1 MLRLRN
7 VPLVPFAVLVWAAA
21 AAACGGSKSPAAPS
35 TPTPV
40 VQSITVTSPSSM
52 LRIGATETFTAT
64 AAMSDGA
71 SRPVSGGQWGSD
83 NPAVAT
89 VEPTTGRVTGVGSGT
104 ATIYV
109 DYQGRRGT
117 KLIRVVPDFQGT
129 WSGSYFINA
138 CQQSGDFI
146 ILDFCGDFPP
156 GLVLPT
162 NLVLTQTDD
171 RVEGRFFLGTL
182 AGDGRGPIDGGGTL
196 TLTGTI
202 ASSGLTIDTAWLL
215 RSETVGRATGRF
227 DAVVRAAGAI
237 GEGRIQATIRDLN
250 RTSSSAA
257 FSVGA
262 PAVPATIEEAIRAM
276 QRRP

>member
-1 MLRLRN
+1 MPRPRHF
-7 VPLVPFAVLVWAAA
+7 PLVLFAVLVWAAA
-21 AAACGGSKSPAAPS
+21 AAACGGSKSPSAPS

-40 VQSITVTSPSSM
+40 VQSITITSPSSM
-52 LRIGATETFTAT
+52 LRIGTTETFTAT

-89 VEPTTGRVTGVGSGT
+89 VESSTGRVTGVGSGT

-117 KLIRVVPDFQGT
+117 KLTRVVPDFQGT
-129 WSGSYFINA
+129 WSGSYFISA

-146 ILDFCGDFPP
+146 MMEFCDDFPS

-162 NLVLTQTDD
+162 DLVLVQTED

-196 TLTGTI
+196 TFTGTVR
-202 ASSGLTIDTAWLL
+202 SEGFTIDTVWLL

-227 DAVVRAAGAI
+227 DALVRAAGAS

-250 RTSSSAA
+250 RTSSSTA
-257 FSVGA
+257 FTLGA
-262 PAVPATIEEAIRAM
+262 PAVPATIQEAIRAM

>member
-1 MLRLRN
+1 MPRLPH
-7 VPLVPFAVLVWAAA
+7 VPLVPIAVLTWAAA

-35 TPTPV
+35 TPTPI

-64 AAMSDGA
+64 AAMSNGA
-71 SRPVSGGQWGSD
+71 SQPVAGGQWGSD
-83 NPAVAT
+83 NPAVARA
-89 VEPTTGRVTGVGSGT
+89 EAATGRVTGVGSGT

-129 WSGSYFINA
+129 WSGSYFIDG
-138 CQQSGDFI
+138 CQQSGDFAAI
-146 ILDFCGDFPP
+146 RFCSDFPA
-156 GLVLPT
+156 GRVLPT

-171 RVEGRFFLGTL
+171 RVEGRLFLGTL
-182 AGDGRGPIDGGGTL
+182 SADGRGPIDPGGTL

-202 ASSGLTIDTAWLL
+202 ASSGFTIDTIWLL
-215 RSETVGRATGRF
+215 RSETAGRATGRF
-227 DAVVRAAGAI
+227 DMVWRYSAAVGD
-237 GEGRIQATIRDLN
+237 GRIQATIRDLN
-250 RTSSSAA
+250 RTSASTALSLR
-257 FSVGA
+257 A
-262 PAVPATIEEAIRAM
+262 PAVPATLEEAVRAM